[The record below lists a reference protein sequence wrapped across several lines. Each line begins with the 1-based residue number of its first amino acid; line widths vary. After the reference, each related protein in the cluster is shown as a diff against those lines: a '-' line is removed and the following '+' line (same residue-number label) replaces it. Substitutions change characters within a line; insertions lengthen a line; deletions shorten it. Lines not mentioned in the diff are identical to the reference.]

1 MKATDM
7 LNKVK
12 EVLGVELNEE
22 TQEVKLA
29 QATLEN
35 GTVIE
40 SEDFAAGSE
49 VFIVTEDEKVALP
62 VGEYTLEDGEMLKVE
77 EEGIIASIGAAEEVE
92 EAEASEEVEAAE
104 EEEMGYATK
113 QDLAEVKEMIE
124 EIKQMIEPKE
134 EMSSEEVE
142 ETKEELS
149 EEATEEVKEEVE
161 LSIEEPVAKV
171 THNPE
176 KEEKVNLNLY
186 GQKREMTTADRVLSK
201 IANIKK

>member
-1 MKATDM
+1 M

-12 EVLGVELNEE
+12 EVLGVELE

-40 SEDFAAGSE
+40 SENFAPGSE

-62 VGEYTLEDGEMLKVE
+62 VGDYTLEDGEILKIE

-92 EAEASEEVEAAE
+92 EEASEEVEAAE

-124 EIKQMIEPKE
+124 EIKSMIEPKE
-134 EMSSEEVE
+134 EMSEEAPE

-149 EEATEEVKEEVE
+149 EEVEEVE
-161 LSIEEPVAKV
+161 LSTEEPVAKI

-176 KEEKVNLNLY
+176 AETKRNLNLFA
-186 GQKREMTTADRVLSK
+186 QKRPITTADKVMQK

>member
-1 MKATDM
+1 M
-7 LNKVK
+7 LNKIK
-12 EVLGVELNEE
+12 EVLGVELEK
-22 TQEVKLA
+22 QEVKLA

-40 SEDFAAGSE
+40 SENFAVGSE

-77 EEGIIASIGAAEEVE
+77 EEGIIAAIGQP
-92 EAEASEEVEAAE
+92 EAEEEVEAE
-104 EEEMGYATK
+104 KDEKEEMGYATK
-113 QDLAEVKEMIE
+113 EELAEVKEMIE

-134 EMSSEEVE
+134 EMSEQVSKEIKE
-142 ETKEELS
+142 EELS
-149 EEATEEVKEEVE
+149 KEE
-161 LSIEEPVAKV
+161 LSIEEPIAKI

-176 KEEKVNLNLY
+176 KETKVNLNVY
-186 GQKREMTTADRVLSK
+186 GQKRELNTMDRVFNK

>member
-1 MKATDM
+1 M

-40 SEDFAAGSE
+40 SENFAAGSE

-77 EEGIIASIGAAEEVE
+77 EEGIIASIGAAEEAPE
-92 EAEASEEVEAAE
+92 EEVEAAE

-124 EIKQMIEPKE
+124 EIKSMIEPKE
-134 EMSSEEVE
+134 EMSEEV
-142 ETKEELS
+142 S
-149 EEATEEVKEEVE
+149 EEEVKEELNEEVKEEEVE
-161 LSIEEPVAKV
+161 LSAEEPVEKV

-176 KEEKVNLNLY
+176 TETKKNLNLFA
-186 GQKREMTTADRVLSK
+186 QKRATSTADRVMQR